1 MADPLAG
8 TQLLEAMKS
17 YAQGVLKGN
26 TADTLG
32 APVDLINEAISPIT
46 KRLGMYSEEPIGG
59 SKQFRKL
66 LNQNVEDKNLAE
78 TTGSMLSI
86 GGAAKAMIIGAA
98 RLGKVGKVDIDKF
111 TNFQKVA
118 GDFPV
123 SSQTKADLYN
133 NTGVYRDK
141 GADKA
146 VISDKDSKI
155 IPNSMG
161 SFEQPSSLA
170 GVLDHPEL
178 FSLYPE
184 LKKTGVYYDPKLS
197 GVAAMGQYWPH
208 SNEIGV
214 RPDITGEELRSVM
227 LHEVQHRIQAIEGWQ
242 SGGNTRQFIPFK
254 PDVVQQRI
262 NAARQSN
269 DPAVRDAAERFK
281 TIANMKVREAGNR
294 YSNLPGEQEA
304 RYTQETMNMSLPELT
319 NDVLALIRSGN
330 TPTTYDTRPIRPVFG
345 GGDVV
350 IKP

>member
-1 MADPLAG
+1 MADPLTG

-32 APVDLINEAISPIT
+32 APVDLVNETLAPIT

-86 GGAAKAMIIGAA
+86 GGAAKAMIVGAA

-269 DPAVRDAAERFK
+269 DPAVREAAERFK
-281 TIANMKVREAGNR
+281 TIANMKIREAGNR

>member
-1 MADPLAG
+1 MADPLTG

-86 GGAAKAMIIGAA
+86 GGAAKAMIVGAA
-98 RLGKVGKVDIDKF
+98 RLGKVGKVELKELERFYDQVPKEFVDDAK
-111 TNFQKVA
+111 
-118 GDFPV
+118 
-123 SSQTKADLYN
+123 KASLYN
-133 NTGVYRDK
+133 ETGVYKDK
-141 GADKA
+141 GANKA

-178 FSLYPE
+178 FSL
-184 LKKTGVYYDPKLS
+184 S
-197 GVAAMGQYWPH
+197 
-208 SNEIGV
+208 
-214 RPDITGEELRSVM
+214 
-227 LHEVQHRIQAIEGWQ
+227 
-242 SGGNTRQFIPFK
+242 
-254 PDVVQQRI
+254 
-262 NAARQSN
+262 
-269 DPAVRDAAERFK
+269 
-281 TIANMKVREAGNR
+281 
-294 YSNLPGEQEA
+294 
-304 RYTQETMNMSLPELT
+304 
-319 NDVLALIRSGN
+319 IRN
-330 TPTTYDTRPIRPVFG
+330 
-345 GGDVV
+345 
-350 IKP
+350 